1 MQDVSRMFKV
11 RGSERAARALGSL
24 LWLACFLAGC
34 VATPRAKTDLARRG
48 DAIEF
53 SGLFEVPGVE
63 LAVQAKNQRTQ
74 TWVRFATAIT
84 RAQDPVLGQTGS
96 PYFRYS
102 VSAVVPQHPDYWI
115 AHRESRRIEAQ
126 VRVAYG
132 ERVLA
137 VFDADAEGCARRA
150 GARGIPEREALDG
163 CASEQAG
170 VARLFVA
177 SCGGLGEPCCPR
189 SPGPDG
195 CNGGFSCGGA
205 GLCEKPSYPLPF
217 IEDHQVD
224 LALSPGYSLRDAW
237 LVLDDREHGPDS
249 VLPLIEGHVPRAGVQ
264 REQPHPN
271 VVRLRFD
278 LGFWKPGKQRF
289 MVRGSSVKGDQRKPV
304 ESASQLFSYS
314 VPRQLGLTAKGRFQ
328 LPHQHFPRLMRDCTG
343 PSCKDADADGQNDLW
358 ENVAVEQLR
367 PRLMLDDKDLLFD
380 RAHDAVRVLSSVL
393 PVTHRGESYVLF
405 ANVIAFSRDYGHL
418 GAFDHPGDTEA
429 FGMLFRVDE
438 SDTLTW
444 VASAAKGHSCLTCVP
459 RFNFGPQEFADDGTP
474 LLYVE
479 RNKHGL
485 WQSGRACRERAAFS
499 CRGERSLRPEA
510 VNVGDPSADGSSGLV
525 DVLDGLA
532 PNGPFSELAGVFP
545 GEAVWTASRARVPG
559 RFCGGRVSC
568 NGRYSANQPGTVIS
582 NLLTLFQREVLDS
595 SQLSRP
601 VLQ

>member
-1 MQDVSRMFKV
+1 MRLLL
-11 RGSERAARALGSL
+11 AA
-24 LWLACFLAGC
+24 LAVGC
-34 VATPRAKTDLARRG
+34 VATPRAKTDLAHRG

-74 TWVRFATAIT
+74 SWVRFATAVT
-84 RAQDPVLGQTGS
+84 RAQDPVIGQSGS

-102 VSAVVPQHPDYWI
+102 VSAVVPQHPDYWL

-150 GARGIPEREALDG
+150 HARGSAEREAFEA

-189 SPGPDG
+189 AQAPDS
-195 CNGGFSCGGA
+195 CSRGFSCGA
-205 GLCEKPSYPLPF
+205 SAVCEKPSYPLPL
-217 IEDHQVD
+217 IEGYQVD
-224 LALSPGYSLRDAW
+224 LPLSPGFSLRDAW

-249 VLPLIEGHVPRAGVQ
+249 VRPLVEGYAPREGVE
-264 REQPHPN
+264 RELPHPN
-271 VVRLRFD
+271 MVRLRFD
-278 LGFWKPGKQRF
+278 LGFWKPGKQRVF
-289 MVRGSSVKGDQRKPV
+289 VRGSSVKGDQRKPV
-304 ESASQLFSYS
+304 ESAPQLLEYS
-314 VPRQLGLTAKGRFQ
+314 VPRSLGLLAPGRFQ
-328 LPHQHFPRLMRDCTG
+328 LPHAHFPRLMRECHD
-343 PSCKDADADGQNDLW
+343 PSCKDADGDGQNDLW

-367 PRLMLDDKDLLFD
+367 PRLMLDDKDRLFE
-380 RAHDAVRVLSSVL
+380 RASDSVRVLSSIV
-393 PVTHRGESYVLF
+393 PVQHGTESYVLF
-405 ANVIAFSRDYGHL
+405 ANVIAFSRDYGHM
-418 GAFDHPGDTEA
+418 GAGDHPGDTEA

-444 VASAAKGHSCLTCVP
+444 VASAAKGHSCLTCKP
-459 RFNFGPQEFADDGTP
+459 RFNFHTQEFADDGTP

-485 WQSGRACRERAAFS
+485 WQSGRACREHAAFS

-510 VNVGDPSADGSSGLV
+510 LNVGDPSADGAAGLV
-525 DVLDGLA
+525 DGLDGLA
-532 PNGPFSELAGVFP
+532 PNGPFAQLAGVFP
-545 GEAVWTASRARVPG
+545 GDAIWTAGRVGVPG
-559 RFCGGRVSC
+559 RVCGGRVSC
-568 NGRYSANQPGTVIS
+568 NGRYSANQPGNVIS
-582 NLLTLFQREVLDS
+582 NLLSLFQREVLDS
-595 SQLSRP
+595 PKLSRQ